1 MYIQTLQVFCNLA
14 ESGSFS
20 KAAQLSG
27 ISQSAVSQQVR
38 ALEKELGVQLVDRR
52 RSGLTLSAEGQVF
65 LESCRA
71 ILSIYAQIPGRLA
84 SVDSDAVG
92 EIRVASVSSIGLYE
106 LPGRL
111 SAFRESHPGITVLVD
126 YKRASQVYAAV
137 LDGSA
142 DLGLVAF
149 PSRRTGLHMEVF
161 DEDELVLILPPEH
174 PGALREEVRIQDLEG
189 ERLIAFEPDIPT
201 RKAVDKYLKSFGLK
215 WKPYLEF
222 DGVEMVKRAVKVEG
236 GVAIVPRKTVTK
248 ETASGELVVRE
259 LRNPSLCR
267 PLGMIFR
274 RGGARPPAWKSLLE
288 ALRRKRNSAGGG

>member
-20 KAAQLSG
+20 RAAQLSG
-27 ISQSAVSQQVR
+27 ISQSAVSQQIR
-38 ALEKELGVQLVDRR
+38 ALEKELGAELVDRR

-65 LESCRA
+65 LESCHA
-71 ILSIYAQIPGRLA
+71 ILAIYAQIPARLA
-84 SVDSDAVG
+84 RVDSEAVG
-92 EIRVASVSSIGLYE
+92 EIRVAAVSSIGLYE

-111 SAFRESHPGITVLVD
+111 SSFRETHPGITVLVD

-137 LDGSA
+137 LEGSA

-174 PGALREEVRIQDLEG
+174 PVALSAEVRIRDLEG

-201 RKAVDKYLKSFGLK
+201 RKAVDKYLKSLGLK
-215 WKPYLEF
+215 WSPHLEF

-236 GVAIVPRKTVTK
+236 GVSIVPRKTVTR
-248 ETASGELVVRE
+248 EVASGELVAKE
-259 LRNPSLCR
+259 LRNPPLCR

-288 ALRRKRNSAGGG
+288 ALRRKLKSAGGC